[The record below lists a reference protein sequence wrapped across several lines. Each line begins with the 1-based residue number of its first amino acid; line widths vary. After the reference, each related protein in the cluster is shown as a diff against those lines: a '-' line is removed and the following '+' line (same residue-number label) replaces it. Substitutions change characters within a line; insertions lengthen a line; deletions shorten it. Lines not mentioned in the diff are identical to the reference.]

1 MKDTVGVVII
11 GAGFSGLGAANT
23 LFQNGFT
30 DFLVLEGRDR
40 VGGRSFTS
48 FELGENIPVD
58 LGCTWIQGK
67 YPRNEENPIFS
78 IVLKHNIPYADVDVS
93 DAVAARSH
101 AFFDGKTR
109 ARLSDA
115 TVENLISRHLEPF
128 LTYLERQQEVGRL
141 SMASDM
147 SFRKFFDI
155 YMRENKLTS
164 YDSEASDFVQAA
176 LHATVVTEYAA
187 DLEDL
192 SYLSFD
198 DDDELNGGDCFMAVG
213 HSKAG
218 YSSIVDAL
226 VEPFLSHIQLS
237 SVVTAIEYD
246 TTDKVLISFTCGE
259 QKKSITAKCAII
271 TLPLGVLKANTVKF
285 TPALPVKKQEAIT
298 KLGNGVG
305 NKCILFWDEA
315 GFDVFWPKDKDYI
328 VRLTKSSSSTACKPG
343 EDSWLEFY
351 NAYKFNGNKPV
362 LIGLCAGTDAS
373 AIERLPD
380 EQIKRDALASLR
392 IIFDNVPEPTKAIVT
407 RWEKDEF
414 SKGSYSYVAV
424 GCTKQCRID
433 LGAPIDGRLF
443 FAGEATETIFP
454 STTQGA
460 LMTGERAAGEVL
472 EAISAD
478 RIK

>member
-23 LFQNGFT
+23 FFQNGFT
-30 DFLVLEGRDR
+30 DFLVLEGRNR

-48 FELGENIPVD
+48 YELGEDIPVD

-78 IVLKHNIPYADVDVS
+78 IVQKHNIPYANVDVS

-115 TVENLISRHLEPF
+115 TVENLISSHLEPF
-128 LTYLERQQEVGRL
+128 LSYLERQQEVGRL
-141 SMASDM
+141 SMSSDM
-147 SFRKFFDI
+147 SFRKFLDM
-155 YMRENKLTS
+155 YMRENKFTS
-164 YDSEASDFVQAA
+164 YDSEARDFVEAA

-187 DLEDL
+187 DLDDL
-192 SYLSFD
+192 SFLSFD

-218 YSSIVDAL
+218 YSSVVGAL
-226 VEPFLSHIQLS
+226 AEPFITHIQLS
-237 SVVTAIEYD
+237 SVVTSIEYD
-246 TTDKVLISFTCGE
+246 SVDTVLISYTCGE
-259 QKKSITAKCAII
+259 QKKSILAKYAII
-271 TLPLGVLKANTVKF
+271 TLPLGVLKAKTVTF
-285 TPALPVKKQEAIT
+285 TPALPVEKQEAIT
-298 KLGNGVG
+298 KLGNGIG
-305 NKCILFWDEA
+305 NKCILFWDETD
-315 GFDVFWPKDKDYI
+315 FDVFWPKDKDYI
-328 VRLTKSSSSTACKPG
+328 VRLTKSSSSDASKPG
-343 EDSWLEFY
+343 EDAWLEFY

-362 LIGLCAGTDAS
+362 LIGLCAGKDAS
-373 AIERLPD
+373 AIEHLPD
-380 EQIKRDALASLR
+380 EQIKRDVIASLR
-392 IIFDNVPEPTKAIVT
+392 IIFGNVPEPTKAIVT

-414 SKGSYSYVAV
+414 SRGSYSYVAV

-433 LGAPIDGRLF
+433 LGSSVNGRLF

-460 LMTGERAAGEVL
+460 LITGERAARAVL
-472 EAISAD
+472 EAISAKE
-478 RIK
+478 IQ